1 MKFKRNGFERFDT
14 RKKRVVTKFLFF
26 PKTLPLG
33 ELTDEILAESF
44 YVGAFF
50 IRADYRKRETRWLS
64 KGKIIQSRCVN
75 QWVDEGW
82 FESTL
87 LQDLP
92 EDLVEVNPFTGRL
105 VLKKTLGQNNEN

>member
-14 RKKRVVTKFLFF
+14 RKKRVVTKFLLL
-26 PKTLPLG
+26 PKTLAVG
-33 ELTDEILAESF
+33 ELTDEVLGESF
-44 YVGAFF
+44 FG
-50 IRADYRKRETRWLS
+50 DCRKKETRWLS
-64 KGKIIQSRCVN
+64 KEKIIQSRCVN
-75 QWVDEGW
+75 EWVDEGW
-82 FESTL
+82 FELTL